1 MGRRSAPSFSGYLR
15 AFAPKFLHAR
25 PDRPKVVGGARPGA
39 LAAQLLHAGADR
51 REIVRG
57 AGWGHV
63 SLRFLVILC

>member
-1 MGRRSAPSFSGYLR
+1 MGRRTAPSFGEYLS
-15 AFAPKFLHAR
+15 AFPPKFLHAC
-25 PDRPKVVGGARPGA
+25 PDRAKVVGGTWPDA

-51 REIVRG
+51 RKIVGG